1 MSGCS
6 RSRAAADDILLYA
19 FEQALE
25 PDVPRYKEYHASLV
39 EHAKQ
44 VCRSRPRCS
53 DCVLKRAVP
62 CRQALL
68 AEA

>member
-44 VCRSRPRCS
+44 VCRSRPRC
-53 DCVLKRAVP
+53 VLKRAVP
-62 CRQALL
+62 CRQA
-68 AEA
+68 